1 MKQINTKDLVLISI
15 LIALNVVLSR
25 FLSISAWNI
34 KIGFTFI
41 TLYISAYLYGP
52 LISGMV
58 GGIGDLIGSL
68 LFPIGAYFPGFTLTS
83 FLMGVVF
90 GLFLYRN
97 SKTLNIILACVIN
110 DVFFSLL
117 LNTLWIK
124 ILYNSNFFVLLS
136 TRILQC
142 VLMIVI
148 EISVIVIFSRSINK
162 LERLTK

>member
-34 KIGFTFI
+34 KIGFTFV